1 MEKDHG
7 AELAAVG
14 SDTTVL
20 PAPELPH
27 DENKRSWSIEL
38 RYDYYSIER
47 GITQRCC
54 YESRYQGSHTR
65 AEAEAMYRA
74 AYRAM
79 NQVEEPHQELA
90 AHRHQWLVD
99 WLRSFAGRLES
110 ENASDRREHTERGGI
125 NKYRSGALMQQ
136 RENLKQAA
144 NALEEM
150 IATGNQASD
159 GTSGSVPS
167 AAQKEN

>member
-1 MEKDHG
+1 ME
-7 AELAAVG
+7 
-14 SDTTVL
+14 STT
-20 PAPELPH
+20 
-27 DENKRSWSIEL
+27 
-38 RYDYYSIER
+38 
-47 GITQRCC
+47 
-54 YESRYQGSHTR
+54 
-65 AEAEAMYRA
+65 
-74 AYRAM
+74 
-79 NQVEEPHQELA
+79 
-90 AHRHQWLVD
+90 HRHQWLVD